1 MKITLKQT
9 SQFLDKT
16 SFKDALLN
24 KDEKAEDYLYSD
36 LLNIVNDYKNQIE
49 KHNKIEKLN
58 KEFNKIGI
66 YNLKMNLN
74 NICNDGIF
82 MYNLEL
88 KVKQWENEVLV
99 LVPVYYPYNG
109 KSVDNINDK
118 ME

>member
-9 SQFLDKT
+9 SQFLIKE

-36 LLNIVNDYKNQIE
+36 LLNIVNDYKKQI
-49 KHNKIEKLN
+49 KTYNKVQKMN
-58 KEFNKIGI
+58 KEFKKIGI
-66 YNLKMNLN
+66 YDLKMNLN
-74 NICNDGIF
+74 NICNDGLF

-88 KVKQWENEVLV
+88 KVKQWENEVLI

-109 KSVDNINDK
+109 KSKNNI
-118 ME
+118 